1 MKSGNQNSLQKSP
14 LNFYGFLLLFLQLG
28 LCRIVGCFAL
38 IDLASFCYPLF
49 DYMSNS
55 FAYFLCT
62 LFDKMIG

>member
-1 MKSGNQNSLQKSP
+1 MKSGNQNSLQKS
-14 LNFYGFLLLFLQLG
+14 LNFYGFVLLYLQLG

-38 IDLASFCYPLF
+38 FDLAPFRHPLF

-55 FAYFLCT
+55 FAFLLCT